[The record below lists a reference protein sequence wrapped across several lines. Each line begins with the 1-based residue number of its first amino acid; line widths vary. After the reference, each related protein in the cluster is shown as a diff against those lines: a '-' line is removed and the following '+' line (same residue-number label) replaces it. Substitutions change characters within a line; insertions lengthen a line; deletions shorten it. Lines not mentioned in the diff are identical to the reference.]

1 MVKNKVET
9 VNVPAH
15 SHCKICGRS
24 VPVKKNFCS
33 VECTKNHNNK
43 SRKQKR
49 TSRFFL
55 IAMIAV
61 LGVLIFSNM
70 LMAPGM

>member
-1 MVKNKVET
+1 MKNKVET

-24 VPVKKNFCS
+24 VPVKKDFCS
-33 VECTKNHNNK
+33 VECTKNHDTK

-55 IAMIAV
+55 IAMMAV
-61 LGVLIFSNM
+61 LGVLVFSNV
-70 LMAPGM
+70 LMGTWM

>member
-1 MVKNKVET
+1 MKNKVET

-15 SHCKICGRS
+15 SHGKISGKS

-33 VECTKNHNNK
+33 VECTKTHDNK

-55 IAMIAV
+55 IAMVMV

-70 LMAPGM
+70 LIAP